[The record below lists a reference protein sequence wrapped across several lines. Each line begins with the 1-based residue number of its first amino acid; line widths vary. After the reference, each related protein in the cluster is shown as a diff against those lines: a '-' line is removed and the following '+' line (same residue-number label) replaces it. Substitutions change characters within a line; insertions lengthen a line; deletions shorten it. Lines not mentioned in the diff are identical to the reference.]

1 MRARLVQ
8 LETAHRALAAQ
19 HTALLEVC
27 RVLLPLIPAPAASI
41 QRALVTACD
50 HCNTHMGESQM
61 DDEFQAML
69 RKWLA
74 TLSAEMLAGCTSRQS
89 LAARA

>member
-1 MRARLVQ
+1 MENDRLDQ

-27 RVLLPLIPAPAASI
+27 RVLLPLIPAPITSI
-41 QRALVTACD
+41 QKALVSAYD
-50 HCNTHMGESQM
+50 HCNEHMDAGGM

-69 RKWLA
+69 RKWLDI
-74 TLSAEMLAGCTSRQS
+74 LSAEVVAGGMSR
-89 LAARA
+89 

>member
-1 MRARLVQ
+1 MRTRLTT
-8 LETAHRALAAQ
+8 LENAHRALAAQ

-41 QRALVTACD
+41 QRAFVTAYD
-50 HCNTHMGESQM
+50 HCNTHMDEGDM

-69 RKWLA
+69 RKWLDV
-74 TLSAEMLAGCTSRQS
+74 LSSEVLAGYKSRWS
-89 LAARA
+89 PVA